1 MKHEVEVGRGGGGG
15 AVGAAVHSEF
25 LDYYRNARS
34 CVFRLRFMRV
44 LVLYF
49 YFSVHYQ
56 QQPTLRIQQK
66 QQFLLRHQLLLPHL
80 RH

>member
-1 MKHEVEVGRGGGGG
+1 MYFLCIRPQIKTCLSVT
-15 AVGAAVHSEF
+15 EF

-49 YFSVHYQ
+49 YFSGHYQ
-56 QQPTLRIQQK
+56 HLVQLSLRIQQK